1 MLEEIYVALDE
12 IFGPLL
18 ENTHPMWV
26 VTVAGI
32 ILGAFFVFLNYIF
45 VDQEKMKRLQKM
57 AKELQEEFKKAREK
71 GDEKKLRKLQQKQL
85 ELLRLQ
91 NEIMKDAFFKPMLI
105 SWPLVIIFWG
115 WLRRWY
121 FEVAIVKY
129 PFNFFL
135 FDIFHRMHHSALK
148 PDELGYFGWYFLT
161 SYVVGSILRKIL
173 DMA

>member
-1 MLEEIYVALDE
+1 MLEGIYAALDE
-12 IFGPLL
+12 LFGPLVM
-18 ENTHPMWV
+18 NTHPMLV

-32 ILGAFFVFLNYIF
+32 ILGAFFVLLNYF
-45 VDQEKMKRLQKM
+45 LVDQEKVKRLQKM
-57 AKELQEEFKKAREK
+57 SMEFQKEFREAREK

-85 ELLRLQ
+85 ELIKLQ
-91 NEIMKDAFFKPMLI
+91 NEVMKDAFFKPMLI
-105 SWPLVIIFWG
+105 TWPIIIVFWG

-135 FDIFHRMHHSALK
+135 FDIFHKIYHSALQA
-148 PDELGYFGWYFLT
+148 DELGYLGWYFLT
-161 SYVVGSILRKIL
+161 SYVVGSVLRKFL